1 MKKMI
6 ATLIMVTLGFGLI
19 AGADPV
25 YTLTDGYTGTFPVLE
40 PVQNNSN
47 NTVYGPSDYVM
58 NYTVTESIN
67 RFLKNVDGTN
77 YGGNGHTKYDL
88 AHVYFTAKDDFRMT
102 LFVDKDL
109 TATNELRID
118 SKLNITDYG
127 IYLYKD
133 NDPNGSISKYISLF
147 NKDYSISE
155 GQNFGVYYTAD
166 TTYYVKNETY
176 NMNGDRVNTF
186 GQTYTTAENWVASY
200 DGTKEPHKIDAAAAW
215 YSETAVK
222 TANTALFCLFQGP
235 YVEGQPA
242 YLEWEHMEFGFVTTG
257 KTAGQPLPGTLAT
270 ILITS
275 FCAVTA
281 RKRNKK

>member
-1 MKKMI
+1 MKKLI

-47 NTVYGPSDYVM
+47 NTVYAQSDFAL

-67 RFLKNVDGTN
+67 RILKQYSNSNPRG
-77 YGGNGHTKYDL
+77 TKYDL
-88 AHVYFTAKDDFRMT
+88 AHVYFTANDDFRLA
-102 LFVDKDL
+102 LFVDKDSVP
-109 TATNELRID
+109 TGELRID

-133 NDPNGSISKYISLF
+133 NDPNGSISEYISLF
-147 NKDYSISE
+147 NKDYSISKDD
-155 GQNFGVYYTAD
+155 NFGVYYTAD
-166 TTYYVKNETY
+166 TTYYVKDKQY
-176 NMNGDRVNTF
+176 NMNGDRENTF

-200 DGTKEPHKIDAAAAW
+200 DLTKVGNHNINAENKPW
-215 YSETAVK
+215 YSETAMK
-222 TANTALFCLFQGP
+222 TDAALFCLFQGP

-257 KTAGQPLPGTLAT
+257 KTTGHPLPGTLAT

-275 FCAVTA
+275 FCAVTV